1 MESKDQS
8 TISFISLNQSNI
20 DISSISKHEEKKYT
34 NVKINLNEISKAFDE
49 VKNLRK
55 NFNLEE
61 YDKLTHIIRKNIRDI
76 RKLYNSQEK
85 EKEKLLKIKEL
96 KNSDIKLKFN
106 SNHQNSSTN
115 PSNLMTNIQSN
126 PDNNTNS
133 NTNANSNLRQESNN
147 INNIK
152 IKSSDVFSKLNETT
166 LFDNGTENNYIDGA
180 CQPKTNIYELYNI
193 ILELVS
199 FLLCY
204 DDIFINYE
212 NKSAFFSLK
221 LFLQISTLHFFVD
234 IKKQDFILMIINKIC
249 NILCKYNHLNK
260 KDKLIKKIL
269 ELNEKEINKLKDVF
283 ILIINL

>member
-76 RKLYNSQEK
+76 RKLYKSQ

-96 KNSDIKLKFN
+96 KNSDNKLKFN

-126 PDNNTNS
+126 PGNNTKSNTNTNS
-133 NTNANSNLRQESNN
+133 NLGQESNN
-147 INNIK
+147 INSIK
-152 IKSSDVFSKLNETT
+152 IKSSNVFSKLNET
-166 LFDNGTENNYIDGA
+166 LLSENGTENNYIDGA
-180 CQPKTNIYELYNI
+180 GEPKKNIYELYNI
-193 ILELVS
+193 LLELVS

-212 NKSAFFSLK
+212 NKSAFFSPK